1 LNQHPDAASYFQFSI
16 LETFSAG
23 TAKSIIIAR
32 EHQII
37 KRLGTDKFGLNHD
50 QCG

>member
-1 LNQHPDAASYFQFSI
+1 MAERANITTLALHVAAS
-16 LETFSAG
+16 

-37 KRLGTDKFGLNHD
+37 KRLGTDKFGLNHN
-50 QCG
+50 QGS